1 MMGKMPTRGWVPKET
16 FHLCGV
22 EGDEG
27 DVVKKPISIGIPC
40 VPNFKGV
47 LSSIMRAFTSPIIIP
62 KANGGHIFNKPTCSF
77 VANVTSFA
85 KTRPSPRNPF
95 RGALIMKIFF
105 LNFNAYVNIFYIMF

>member
-1 MMGKMPTRGWVPKET
+1 MMRKMPTRGWVLKET

-22 EGDEG
+22 EGFGGCFYGFKKAIWGNEG

-62 KANGGHIFNKPTCSF
+62 KANRG
-77 VANVTSFA
+77 
-85 KTRPSPRNPF
+85 PS
-95 RGALIMKIFF
+95 LISQPAPLLQMSLVLQRLDQVQEI
-105 LNFNAYVNIFYIMF
+105 LLELL